1 MAAPKTQISIQEL
14 ENLAYR
20 YVDECLNYKKEH
32 PTASGKVVLIND
44 RKIPTIDYFLRIW
57 IPLQGKPT
65 MSRATYYRWL
75 NDENNFNKCDT
86 IKTIEG
92 LFKALAA
99 DIVANEQKGIF
110 YAKNKLGWTDKQQ
123 TDLINREIPLFPNN
137 MPIPCIP
144 DIANRN
150 YYAKP

>member
-1 MAAPKTQISIQEL
+1 MATPKTLITFNEL
-14 ENLAYR
+14 ENLANQ
-20 YVDECLNYKKEH
+20 YVNECINNKKEH

-65 MSRATYYRWL
+65 ISRATYYRWL
-75 NDENNFNKCDT
+75 NDENNLNKCDT

-110 YAKNKLGWTDKQQ
+110 YAKNKLGWTDKHQ
-123 TDLINREIPLFPNN
+123 TDLINREVPLFPN
-137 MPIPCIP
+137 IPLP
-144 DIANRN
+144 DIGNR
-150 YYAKP
+150 